1 MRKLII
7 FLMVLS
13 LIFMSVAP
21 NVFAAFTEAN
31 VGPTT
36 DFDGDI
42 NIPSGKSYY
51 INSTLLALTDITT
64 AGLISEA
71 MLDGV
76 AAPADEDILTYEA
89 DTTNFEWHTIAE
101 LGLQTAI
108 TGTDTHVM
116 FFDGANTPAGEA
128 GLTYNKTTD
137 ALTAVTFIG
146 ALTGNADTCT
156 TASAGDAAVD
166 FFGAGVDAVTDATTC
181 TDIEGDLLS
190 ITTSVLNVTIPADHI
205 TADMITTV
213 NCGINCTWDATN
225 DEVDID
231 DVFHL
236 FAGDIATG
244 VHDFGG
250 ATSFELPN
258 SATPTLTA
266 TGTLALDTTVADIT
280 NGCLAYY
287 DGTTINYVVSLA
299 VADIWSSDDY
309 VVAYDAAA
317 DKFYMKVD
325 ATAGSANW
333 TLHLMDVDAADAD
346 YVHAAITGTGASQ
359 DVSTAITNPDF
370 GRNIT
375 ITTTNVAAPS
385 GNVTI
390 TGTLADGT
398 TGQTDAITISA
409 GALASGVKAFVTV
422 TNINTPAGLS
432 ASDTVEVGIGDL
444 IGLPNSINA
453 EADIY
458 MKTVDGVE
466 EFSEISGNGNTTYN
480 TLNCATIIQNEDITL
495 YYHN

>member
-1 MRKLII
+1 MKKLFI

-21 NVFAAFTEAN
+21 SVFAVTYAN

-36 DFDGDI
+36 DFDGDVGV
-42 NIPSGKSYY
+42 PSGKAYY
-51 INSTLLALTDITT
+51 INDVLLDLEDIGT

-76 AAPADEDILTYEA
+76 AAPADENILTYEV

-128 GLTYNKTTD
+128 GMTYNKATD
-137 ALTAVTFIG
+137 ALTTTTFVG
-146 ALTGNADTCT
+146 ALTGNATTCT

-166 FFGAGVDAVTDATTC
+166 FFGAGTDAVTDATTC

-205 TADMITTV
+205 TADMITTI
-213 NCGINCTWDATN
+213 NCGTNCTWDATN
-225 DEVDID
+225 DEIDID
-231 DVFHL
+231 DAFILH
-236 FAGDIATG
+236 AGDIATG

-299 VADIWSSDDY
+299 VADIWSSNDY
-309 VVAYDAAA
+309 VVAYDATG
-317 DKFYMKVD
+317 DKFYMKED
-325 ATAGSANW
+325 TFSGSY
-333 TLHLMDVDAADAD
+333 TLHLMDVDAADND
-346 YVHAAITGTGASQ
+346 YIHATIDANGDKIGTIASQ
-359 DVSTAITNPDF
+359 PDF

-375 ITTTNVAAPS
+375 TTGVAGAS
-385 GNVTI
+385 GTVTI
-390 TGTLADGT
+390 TGTTADGT
-398 TGQTDAITISA
+398 TGATDAISIA
-409 GALASGVKAFVTV
+409 GGATTQGVKAFVHITAIV
-422 TNINTPAGLS
+422 VADIVNSCT
-432 ASDTVEVGIGDL
+432 VGIGDL
-444 IGLPNSINA
+444 IGLPNSISA

-458 MKTVDGVE
+458 QKTVDGTD
-466 EFSEISGNGNTTYN
+466 EFHEISGNANTTNN
-480 TLNCATIIQNEDITL
+480 TLNCTTIVQNEDITL

>member
-1 MRKLII
+1 MKKLFI
-7 FLMVLS
+7 FLMIVS
-13 LIFMSVAP
+13 LIFMSVP
-21 NVFAAFTEAN
+21 LSVFAAFTAAN

-36 DFDGDI
+36 DFAGDI

-51 INSTLLALTDITT
+51 INSTALALTDITT

-76 AAPADEDILTYEA
+76 AAPADEDILTYEVA
-89 DTTNFEWHTIAE
+89 TTNFEWHTISE

-128 GLTYNKTTD
+128 GMTYNKTTD
-137 ALTAVTFIG
+137 ALTTTTFVG

-213 NCGINCTWDATN
+213 NCGTNCTWDATN
-225 DEVDID
+225 DEVDVD

-309 VVAYDAAA
+309 VVAYDATG
-317 DKFYMKVD
+317 DKFYMKAD
-325 ATAGSANW
+325 ATASGNW
-333 TLHLMDVDAADAD
+333 VLHLMDVDAADTD
-346 YVHAAITGTGASQ
+346 YVHAAIVGTGSSQ
-359 DVSTAITNPDF
+359 DITTSITHPDF

-375 ITTTNVAAPS
+375 VTSTAGSV
-385 GNVTI
+385 GVVTI
-390 TGTLADGT
+390 TGTTADGT
-398 TGQTDAITISA
+398 TGATDAITIVDGGTA
-409 GALASGVKAFVTV
+409 NGVKAFVTV
-422 TNINTPAGLS
+422 TNINV
-432 ASDTVEVGIGDL
+432 SDALISPEEVTIGIGDV
-444 IGLPNSINA
+444 IGLANAISA
-453 EADIY
+453 EADVY

-466 EFSEISGNGNTTYN
+466 EFGEISGNGNTTYN
-480 TLNCATIIQNEDITL
+480 TLDCATIVQNEDITL